1 MSYSVTRYVFLISTI
16 ISTST
21 GIFIGSEPIPTAE
34 RAALP

>member
-1 MSYSVTRYVFLISTI
+1 MNRPITRYVFLISTI